1 MAFEKVSTV
10 SAEMR
15 AVGDSEWPELAHK
28 PPQG

>member
-1 MAFEKVSTV
+1 MAFEKVSAV